1 MRRIVVLFLIWS
13 FGEKKKSSKYRQ
25 QLGWGW
31 GTKEPK
37 KSLELNTLTH
47 LHKPREA
54 LFAPDHNPKEQYT
67 NSNSWKQNIL

>member
-1 MRRIVVLFLIWS
+1 M
-13 FGEKKKSSKYRQ
+13 KKKIPQ
-25 QLGWGW
+25 NIVNNLGG
-31 GTKEPK
+31 GGGPRNQK